1 MFTVTEWL
9 ANVRGQSL
17 EGKNM
22 KRLLLVALLVLAA
35 VRVAGAQDDRTI
47 SSQANAN
54 VAAAFANTSASS
66 SPKLSDATSSSPS
79 AELRLANAPSLA
91 EPRSFAAPTGAVAA
105 APPPSFVYRSRTDL
119 GWHRALGV
127 SVVR

>member
-9 ANVRGQSL
+9 ANVRRQSL

-35 VRVAGAQDDRTI
+35 VRVAGAQDERTI

-54 VAAAFANTSASS
+54 VAADFANTSASS
-66 SPKLSDATSSSPS
+66 SPKLAFRRYLVVAVSR
-79 AELRLANAPSLA
+79 AEACKCNLA
-91 EPRSFAAPTGAVAA
+91 G
-105 APPPSFVYRSRTDL
+105 
-119 GWHRALGV
+119 
-127 SVVR
+127 